1 VVTHSYGIVAKVV
14 HRRSDEVL
22 TDGIDI
28 VIIVRRR
35 LSLEEIP
42 CIEEQEARV
51 GLAGLLE
58 YGRETCH
65 TPLARA
71 IVQEVIGEDIPMD
84 IRSVDDP

>member
-1 VVTHSYGIVAKVV
+1 MTRLDIVVAHSYGIVAKVV

-28 VIIVRRR
+28 VIVVRRR

-42 CIEEQEARV
+42 RIEEQETRV
-51 GLAGLLE
+51 GLPCLLE

-71 IVQEVIGEDIPMD
+71 VV
-84 IRSVDDP
+84 